1 MVRITITKAPELLG
15 VSVQI
20 LEQFVGL
27 TVEVS
32 SIPVV
37 GWLGASSGPA
47 HFRSDRGRYPVEVL
61 YFVRIGQLVAI
72 ASLIL
77 ACNKRKEKKEL
88 LDWLVDLYN
97 QEFHPDYFLIDK
109 DFFE

>member
-1 MVRITITKAPELLG
+1 MVRISITKAPELLG
-15 VSVQI
+15 VRTQI

-27 TVEVS
+27 SVEVS

-37 GWLGASSGPA
+37 GWLGASSSPA
-47 HFRSDRGRYPVEVL
+47 HFRSDRGRYPVEIL
-61 YFVRIGQLVAI
+61 SFTHIGQYVAI

-77 ACNKRKEKKEL
+77 ACKNQKEKKEL
-88 LDWLVDLYN
+88 LEWLVDMYN

-109 DFFE
+109 EFYE